1 MKATPQKV
9 LKRKATKRQ
18 KTSKDSPRSDTASQR
33 HRATPKGKAREYLHN
48 AKKRML
54 YQITMYGKTTDP
66 QHMFNNPY
74 RAAQAVGFR
83 SGLEVVLDKQLCDAD
98 IPHEYEAVTLEYEQ
112 PKETRRY
119 TPDFI
124 LRNGI
129 VIEGKGQWVT
139 ADRKKM
145 KLVRAQHP
153 DIDIRM
159 VFSRSATRISKKSQ
173 TTYAAF
179 CRSLGI
185 KYADKL
191 IPVSWLTEPVN
202 QKSLAALE
210 KARHAS

>member
-1 MKATPQKV
+1 M
-9 LKRKATKRQ
+9 KRKKVRRQVTKRR
-18 KTSKDSPRSDTASQR
+18 KTSKDSRSGTASQR
-33 HRATPKGKAREYLHN
+33 HRATPKGKAREYLRN

-54 YQITMYGKTTDP
+54 YQIAVYGKTTDP
-66 QHMFNNPY
+66 QHMYNNPY

-83 SGLEVVLDKQLCDAD
+83 SGLEVVLDQQLTDANV
-98 IPHEYEAVTLEYEQ
+98 PHEYETVTLEYEQ
-112 PKETRRY
+112 PAETRRY

-179 CRSLGI
+179 CKSLGI

-191 IPVSWLTEPVN
+191 IPVAWLKEPVN
-202 QKSLAALE
+202 QKSIDAIE
-210 KARHAS
+210 RARRAR